1 MVTTLRCRAVNQRE
15 RVEPWKLVL
24 IGAAAGVVGGG
35 LGVGGGIIIVPLLVF
50 VGLGRHR
57 AHATSLSAI
66 VFIAAAG
73 ALSFGASGEIDLL
86 AGVII
91 GIGGIIGSV
100 TGTTVMHRVSARALT
115 LVFGVVLLV
124 AGIRL
129 VMSADPFP
137 GAVDFPMLG
146 QVAISLAIGMVA
158 GFFAGLAGIGGGV
171 VIVPAS
177 VLLLGLDQHQAQGTS
192 LLAIVFTSIAG
203 TVVNRRNQ
211 RVRLVDGL
219 LAGVGGVIGSLAGS
233 RLALLIEGRALSVVF
248 GILVLFVASRTL
260 YRTLRD

>member
-158 GFFAGLAGIGGGV
+158 GFSPV
-171 VIVPAS
+171 SPAS
-177 VLLLGLDQHQAQGTS
+177 
-192 LLAIVFTSIAG
+192 AG
-203 TVVNRRNQ
+203 
-211 RVRLVDGL
+211 
-219 LAGVGGVIGSLAGS
+219 
-233 RLALLIEGRALSVVF
+233 EW
-248 GILVLFVASRTL
+248 
-260 YRTLRD
+260 

>member
-1 MVTTLRCRAVNQRE
+1 
-15 RVEPWKLVL
+15 
-24 IGAAAGVVGGG
+24 
-35 LGVGGGIIIVPLLVF
+35 
-50 VGLGRHR
+50 
-57 AHATSLSAI
+57 
-66 VFIAAAG
+66 
-73 ALSFGASGEIDLL
+73 
-86 AGVII
+86 
-91 GIGGIIGSV
+91 
-100 TGTTVMHRVSARALT
+100 
-115 LVFGVVLLV
+115 
-124 AGIRL
+124 
-129 VMSADPFP
+129 
-137 GAVDFPMLG
+137 
-146 QVAISLAIGMVA
+146 
-158 GFFAGLAGIGGGV
+158 
-171 VIVPAS
+171 